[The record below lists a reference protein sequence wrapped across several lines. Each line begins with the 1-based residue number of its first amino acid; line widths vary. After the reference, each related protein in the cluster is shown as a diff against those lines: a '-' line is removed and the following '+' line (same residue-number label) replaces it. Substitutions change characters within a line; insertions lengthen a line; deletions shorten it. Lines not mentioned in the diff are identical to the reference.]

1 MNKRTGSGYSCQY
14 ERRQPGL
21 IHFVSAHFGANQ
33 YKTRRHSL
41 ALKLTQFQLKSEMIK
56 ARIAFDLSFPTD
68 SPLQNPPSPIGRPSL
83 RFSQAEASPRRFRG
97 IQIAFRAEKSLSSS
111 PHKDDFSHAQVVVPT
126 GDKSVSAAT
135 LVGVATLVSKILGL
149 LREVIMASVFG
160 VGPVATAFKYCT
172 FDKSKYAWVLPGFS
186 SSLLGGVNGPIHIIM
201 STTLSKLPEE
211 RGKKLFQHLTT
222 IMFLVGGVVGAFVY
236 IFPDFVV
243 QIYAPGLWI
252 MAEGQIIRE
261 IAIKQLK
268 MMTPCIV
275 LAGPVGLGFGYMSA
289 QGNDVLPCI
298 SPALS
303 SSLVIASVSD
313 DIELFLFLAWAC
325 YPNYVYTGSSN
336 TNKHL
341 QCLVCALTSR
351 LNGYF
356 SGKFLL
362 CFSNLAYDPQVYLPS
377 WFLFLSLDA
386 YLLVI
391 APLGALSSITVLPLV
406 PKFSKPVKTS
416 SWESLANDLERAL
429 LLCMVLLLPIFSV
442 MRSLVEPIIHILFE
456 RCEFDS
462 SASALVSSLFLAC
475 DYLNTDSLGTPFFIA
490 KDLLVAVFYA
500 LGDGKRPFLVS
511 AGAVALNAVLDW
523 LSVSRFNLG
532 AKGLA
537 LSTSFTAALSVLIL
551 FHLLKRK
558 LSGLSSY
565 AAMIYPT
572 TLLLICCITSNIT
585 TSVAYNLMHVSV
597 ASTLLSRYNLM
608 MELFTLLMAG
618 AFGLIG
624 FFVPAVLLHLHSDSE
639 EMQAYLGW
647 DIQVSDNLRGSELL
661 SGPPTACAKL
671 YVLKTLMEVT
681 AEVALGFNPI
691 VAVANSRALPGS

>member
-1 MNKRTGSGYSCQY
+1 
-14 ERRQPGL
+14 
-21 IHFVSAHFGANQ
+21 
-33 YKTRRHSL
+33 
-41 ALKLTQFQLKSEMIK
+41 MIK
-56 ARIAFDLSFPTD
+56 ARIAFGLSFPTD
-68 SPLQNPPSPIGRPSL
+68 SPLQSPPSPSPSPIGRPSL
-83 RFSQAEASPRRFRG
+83 RFSRAEASPHRFRR
-97 IQIAFRAEKSLSSS
+97 IQIAFRAEKSFSSS
-111 PHKDDFSHAQVVVPT
+111 PHKDDFSHAQVVVPP

-160 VGPVATAFKYCT
+160 VGPVATAF
-172 FDKSKYAWVLPGFS
+172 KYAWVLPGFS

-222 IMFLVGGVVGAFVY
+222 IMFLVGGAVGAFVY

-243 QIYAPGLWI
+243 QIYAPGLWVL
-252 MAEGQIIRE
+252 AEGQIIRE

-303 SSLVIASVSD
+303 SSLVIAS
-313 DIELFLFLAWAC
+313 
-325 YPNYVYTGSSN
+325 
-336 TNKHL
+336 
-341 QCLVCALTSR
+341 CLVCALTSR
-351 LNGYF
+351 LNGY
-356 SGKFLL
+356 SAGASLL
-362 CFSNLAYDPQVYLPS
+362 SYAVS
-377 WFLFLSLDA
+377 IGLFLQWIIQVIVLRRRWSDITPYALITIFKSVDVYQFFSLLLPATVSSGLAQIASFTDLFFASLIPGAAAGLSYA

-391 APLGALSSITVLPLV
+391 APLGALSSIIVLPLV
-406 PKFSKPVKTS
+406 PKFSKLVKTS

-456 RCEFDS
+456 RCAFDS
-462 SASALVSSLFLAC
+462 SASALVSTLFLA
-475 DYLNTDSLGTPFFIA
+475 YSLGTPLFIA

-551 FHLLKRK
+551 FHLLKGK

-585 TSVAYNLMHVSV
+585 TSVAYSLMHVSV

-608 MELFTLLMAG
+608 MELFTLSMAG

-624 FFVPAVLLHLHSDSE
+624 FFVPAVLLHLC
-639 EMQAYLGW
+639 GF
-647 DIQVSDNLRGSELL
+647 EL
-661 SGPPTACAKL
+661 ARDL
-671 YVLKTLMEVT
+671 YRMVIMPQSLTPMTKS
-681 AEVALGFNPI
+681 F
-691 VAVANSRALPGS
+691 

>member
-1 MNKRTGSGYSCQY
+1 
-14 ERRQPGL
+14 
-21 IHFVSAHFGANQ
+21 
-33 YKTRRHSL
+33 
-41 ALKLTQFQLKSEMIK
+41 MIK
-56 ARIAFDLSFPTD
+56 ARIAFGLSFPTD
-68 SPLQNPPSPIGRPSL
+68 SPLQSPPSPSPSPIGRPSL
-83 RFSQAEASPRRFRG
+83 RFSRAEASPHRFRR
-97 IQIAFRAEKSLSSS
+97 IQIAFRAEKSFSSS
-111 PHKDDFSHAQVVVPT
+111 PHKDDFSHAQVVVPP

-160 VGPVATAFKYCT
+160 VGPVATAF
-172 FDKSKYAWVLPGFS
+172 KYAWVLPGFS

-222 IMFLVGGVVGAFVY
+222 IMFLVGGAVGAFVY

-243 QIYAPGLWI
+243 QIYAPGLWVL
-252 MAEGQIIRE
+252 AEGQIIRE

-303 SSLVIASVSD
+303 SSLVIAS
-313 DIELFLFLAWAC
+313 
-325 YPNYVYTGSSN
+325 
-336 TNKHL
+336 
-341 QCLVCALTSR
+341 CLVCALTSR
-351 LNGYF
+351 LNGY
-356 SGKFLL
+356 SAGASLL
-362 CFSNLAYDPQVYLPS
+362 SYAVS
-377 WFLFLSLDA
+377 IGLFLQWIIQVIVLRRRWSDITPYALITIFKSVDVYQFFSLLLPATVSSGLAQIASFTDLFFASLIPGAAAGLSYA

-391 APLGALSSITVLPLV
+391 APLGALSSIIVLPLV
-406 PKFSKPVKTS
+406 PKFSKLVKTS

-456 RCEFDS
+456 RCAFDS
-462 SASALVSSLFLAC
+462 SASALVSTLFLA
-475 DYLNTDSLGTPFFIA
+475 F
-490 KDLLVAVFYA
+490 FYA

-551 FHLLKRK
+551 FHLLKGK

-585 TSVAYNLMHVSV
+585 TSVAYSLMHVSV

-608 MELFTLLMAG
+608 MELFTLSMAG

-624 FFVPAVLLHLHSDSE
+624 FFVPAVLLHLC
-639 EMQAYLGW
+639 GF
-647 DIQVSDNLRGSELL
+647 EL
-661 SGPPTACAKL
+661 ARDL
-671 YVLKTLMEVT
+671 YRMVIMPQSLTPMTKS
-681 AEVALGFNPI
+681 F
-691 VAVANSRALPGS
+691 

>member
-1 MNKRTGSGYSCQY
+1 
-14 ERRQPGL
+14 
-21 IHFVSAHFGANQ
+21 
-33 YKTRRHSL
+33 
-41 ALKLTQFQLKSEMIK
+41 
-56 ARIAFDLSFPTD
+56 
-68 SPLQNPPSPIGRPSL
+68 
-83 RFSQAEASPRRFRG
+83 
-97 IQIAFRAEKSLSSS
+97 
-111 PHKDDFSHAQVVVPT
+111 
-126 GDKSVSAAT
+126 
-135 LVGVATLVSKILGL
+135 
-149 LREVIMASVFG
+149 
-160 VGPVATAFKYCT
+160 
-172 FDKSKYAWVLPGFS
+172 
-186 SSLLGGVNGPIHIIM
+186 M

-356 SGKFLL
+356 SAG
-362 CFSNLAYDPQVYLPS
+362 
-377 WFLFLSLDA
+377 LSYA

-462 SASALVSSLFLAC
+462 SASALVSSLFLA
-475 DYLNTDSLGTPFFIA
+475 YSLGTPFFIA

-624 FFVPAVLLHLHSDSE
+624 FFVPAVLLHLC
-639 EMQAYLGW
+639 GF
-647 DIQVSDNLRGSELL
+647 EL
-661 SGPPTACAKL
+661 ARDL
-671 YVLKTLMEVT
+671 YRMLIMPQSLTPMTKS
-681 AEVALGFNPI
+681 F
-691 VAVANSRALPGS
+691 

>member
-1 MNKRTGSGYSCQY
+1 
-14 ERRQPGL
+14 
-21 IHFVSAHFGANQ
+21 
-33 YKTRRHSL
+33 
-41 ALKLTQFQLKSEMIK
+41 
-56 ARIAFDLSFPTD
+56 
-68 SPLQNPPSPIGRPSL
+68 
-83 RFSQAEASPRRFRG
+83 
-97 IQIAFRAEKSLSSS
+97 
-111 PHKDDFSHAQVVVPT
+111 
-126 GDKSVSAAT
+126 
-135 LVGVATLVSKILGL
+135 
-149 LREVIMASVFG
+149 
-160 VGPVATAFKYCT
+160 
-172 FDKSKYAWVLPGFS
+172 
-186 SSLLGGVNGPIHIIM
+186 M

-303 SSLVIASVSD
+303 SSLVIAS
-313 DIELFLFLAWAC
+313 
-325 YPNYVYTGSSN
+325 
-336 TNKHL
+336 
-341 QCLVCALTSR
+341 CLVCALTSR

-356 SGKFLL
+356 SAG
-362 CFSNLAYDPQVYLPS
+362 
-377 WFLFLSLDA
+377 LSYA

-462 SASALVSSLFLAC
+462 SASALVSSLFLA
-475 DYLNTDSLGTPFFIA
+475 YSLGTPFFIA

-597 ASTLLSRYNLM
+597 ASTLLSSNNRYNLM

-624 FFVPAVLLHLHSDSE
+624 FFVPAVLLHLC
-639 EMQAYLGW
+639 GF
-647 DIQVSDNLRGSELL
+647 EL
-661 SGPPTACAKL
+661 ARDL
-671 YVLKTLMEVT
+671 YRMLIMPQSLTPMTKS
-681 AEVALGFNPI
+681 F
-691 VAVANSRALPGS
+691 

>member
-1 MNKRTGSGYSCQY
+1 
-14 ERRQPGL
+14 
-21 IHFVSAHFGANQ
+21 
-33 YKTRRHSL
+33 
-41 ALKLTQFQLKSEMIK
+41 MIK
-56 ARIAFDLSFPTD
+56 ARIAFGLSFPTD
-68 SPLQNPPSPIGRPSL
+68 SPLQSPPSPSPSPIGRPSL
-83 RFSQAEASPRRFRG
+83 RFSRAEASPHRFRR
-97 IQIAFRAEKSLSSS
+97 IQIAFRAEKSFSSS
-111 PHKDDFSHAQVVVPT
+111 PHKDDFSHAQVVVPP

-160 VGPVATAFKYCT
+160 VGPVATAF
-172 FDKSKYAWVLPGFS
+172 KYAWVLPGFS

-222 IMFLVGGVVGAFVY
+222 IMFLVGGAVGAFVY

-243 QIYAPGLWI
+243 QIYAPGLWVL
-252 MAEGQIIRE
+252 AEGQIIRE

-303 SSLVIASVSD
+303 SSLVIAS
-313 DIELFLFLAWAC
+313 
-325 YPNYVYTGSSN
+325 
-336 TNKHL
+336 
-341 QCLVCALTSR
+341 CLVCALTSR
-351 LNGYF
+351 LNGY
-356 SGKFLL
+356 SAGASLL
-362 CFSNLAYDPQVYLPS
+362 SYAVS
-377 WFLFLSLDA
+377 IGLFLQWIIQVIVLRRRWSDITPYALITIFKSVDVYQFFSLLLPATVSSGLAQIASFTDLFFASLIPGAAAGLSYA

-391 APLGALSSITVLPLV
+391 APLGALSSIIVLPLV
-406 PKFSKPVKTS
+406 PKFSKLVK
-416 SWESLANDLERAL
+416 
-429 LLCMVLLLPIFSV
+429 VLLLPIFSV

-456 RCEFDS
+456 RCAFDS
-462 SASALVSSLFLAC
+462 SASALVSTLFLA
-475 DYLNTDSLGTPFFIA
+475 YSLGTPLFIA

-551 FHLLKRK
+551 FHLLKGK

-585 TSVAYNLMHVSV
+585 TSVAYSLMHVSV

-608 MELFTLLMAG
+608 MELFTLSMAG

-624 FFVPAVLLHLHSDSE
+624 FFVPAVLLHLC
-639 EMQAYLGW
+639 GF
-647 DIQVSDNLRGSELL
+647 EL
-661 SGPPTACAKL
+661 ARDL
-671 YVLKTLMEVT
+671 YRMVIMPQSLTPMTKS
-681 AEVALGFNPI
+681 F
-691 VAVANSRALPGS
+691 

>member
-1 MNKRTGSGYSCQY
+1 
-14 ERRQPGL
+14 
-21 IHFVSAHFGANQ
+21 
-33 YKTRRHSL
+33 
-41 ALKLTQFQLKSEMIK
+41 MIK
-56 ARIAFDLSFPTD
+56 ARIAFGLSFPTD
-68 SPLQNPPSPIGRPSL
+68 SPLQSPPSPSPSPIGRPSL
-83 RFSQAEASPRRFRG
+83 RFSRAEASPHRFRR
-97 IQIAFRAEKSLSSS
+97 IQIAFRAEKSFSSS
-111 PHKDDFSHAQVVVPT
+111 PHKDDFSHAQVVVPP

-172 FDKSKYAWVLPGFS
+172 TFVKSEYAWVLPGFS

-222 IMFLVGGVVGAFVY
+222 IMFLVGGAVGAFVY

-243 QIYAPGLWI
+243 QIYAPGLWVL
-252 MAEGQIIRE
+252 AEGQIIRE

-303 SSLVIASVSD
+303 SSLVIAS
-313 DIELFLFLAWAC
+313 
-325 YPNYVYTGSSN
+325 
-336 TNKHL
+336 
-341 QCLVCALTSR
+341 CLVCALTSR
-351 LNGYF
+351 LNGY
-356 SGKFLL
+356 SAGASLL
-362 CFSNLAYDPQVYLPS
+362 SYAVS
-377 WFLFLSLDA
+377 IGLFLQWIIQVIVLRRRWSDITPYALITIFKSVDVYQFFSLLLPATVSSGLAQIASFTDLFFASLIPGAAAGLSCSYHAVKNIDA

-391 APLGALSSITVLPLV
+391 APLGALSSIIVLPLV
-406 PKFSKPVKTS
+406 PKFSKLVKTS

-456 RCEFDS
+456 RCAFDS
-462 SASALVSSLFLAC
+462 SASALVSTLFLAC
-475 DYLNTDSLGTPFFIA
+475 DYLNTDSLGTPLFIA

-551 FHLLKRK
+551 FHLLKGK

-585 TSVAYNLMHVSV
+585 TSVAYSLMHVSV

-608 MELFTLLMAG
+608 MELFTLSMAG

-624 FFVPAVLLHLHSDSE
+624 FFVPAVLLHLCGFELARDLYRMLE
-639 EMQAYLGW
+639 DGL
-647 DIQVSDNLRGSELL
+647 NLR
-661 SGPPTACAKL
+661 
-671 YVLKTLMEVT
+671 VLFEDMSSVFAGRNINGVGNSPFTQPMLVNNCNQN
-681 AEVALGFNPI
+681 VALGFNSI
-691 VAVANSRALPGS
+691 VAKDSGALPDS